1 MPFRELL
8 HLTYEAFTAHR
19 LRYALSALAI
29 VIGVAAV
36 VLLSA
41 IGEGTRL
48 AIVDQFTQFGT
59 NTVAINPGKTETM
72 GLPGLVT
79 GTVKPITLDDARIL
93 SRLPNIAGTVPL
105 TTGTSIVKWRG
116 VSRRVYIIGASSD
129 MPTVWKTTVN
139 VGQFLPEM
147 DWDRKQAVAV
157 LGPKLKREIF
167 GEKNALGEPIRIAES
182 RFRVIGVMEPK
193 GTFLGFDL
201 DDLVYIPVANGM
213 QLFNRVGLD
222 ELDFVINSP
231 DNIDPTVE
239 NIRII
244 LTERH
249 EDNEDFTIT
258 TMTDMLTVIERVLG
272 IITSVVAAIAGISLV
287 VGGIGILTVM
297 WIVVNERTAEIG
309 LVKAIGA
316 TRKQI
321 VSWYLFEASLV
332 AVAGGL
338 IGLGIGFFV
347 ARSLS
352 AVIPGLESAFHP
364 TVASIALG
372 MAIVL
377 GLAAGIA
384 PAIRAAR
391 LDPVAALRG
400 E

>member
-182 RFRVIGVMEPK
+182 RFRVIGVMEP
-193 GTFLGFDL
+193 
-201 DDLVYIPVANGM
+201 
-213 QLFNRVGLD
+213 
-222 ELDFVINSP
+222 
-231 DNIDPTVE
+231 
-239 NIRII
+239 
-244 LTERH
+244 
-249 EDNEDFTIT
+249 
-258 TMTDMLTVIERVLG
+258 
-272 IITSVVAAIAGISLV
+272 
-287 VGGIGILTVM
+287 
-297 WIVVNERTAEIG
+297 
-309 LVKAIGA
+309 
-316 TRKQI
+316 
-321 VSWYLFEASLV
+321 
-332 AVAGGL
+332 
-338 IGLGIGFFV
+338 
-347 ARSLS
+347 
-352 AVIPGLESAFHP
+352 
-364 TVASIALG
+364 
-372 MAIVL
+372 
-377 GLAAGIA
+377 
-384 PAIRAAR
+384 
-391 LDPVAALRG
+391 
-400 E
+400 

>member
-1 MPFRELL
+1 MPLRELF

-29 VIGVAAV
+29 VVGVAAV

-72 GLPGLVT
+72 GLPGMVT
-79 GTVKPITLDDARIL
+79 GTVKPITLDDARLL
-93 SRLPNIAGTVPL
+93 SRLPNIRGTVPL
-105 TTGTSIVKWRG
+105 TTGTAIVKYRG
-116 VSRRVYIIGASSD
+116 LSRRVYVIGASSEV
-129 MPTVWKTTVN
+129 PTVWKTHVS

-157 LGPKLKREIF
+157 LGPKLKRELF
-167 GEKNALGEPIRIAES
+167 GEKNALGEAIRVYET

-213 QLFNRVGLD
+213 QLFNRVGVD
-222 ELDFVINSP
+222 ELDFVISSP
-231 DNIDPTVE
+231 EDIDPTVE
-239 NIRII
+239 NIRTI
-244 LTERH
+244 LAERH
-249 EDNEDFTIT
+249 ENNEDFTIT
-258 TMTDMLTVIERVLG
+258 SMTDMLNVIDRVLG
-272 IITSVVAAIAGISLV
+272 IVTNVVAAIAGISLV

-316 TRKQI
+316 TRRQI
-321 VSWYLFEASLV
+321 VSWYLFEAALV
-332 AVAGGL
+332 AVAGALAGL
-338 IGLGIGFFV
+338 AAGF
-347 ARSLS
+347 AAAGALS
-352 AVIPGLESAFHP
+352 AVIPGLETAIHP

-372 MAIVL
+372 MSIAL
-377 GLAAGIA
+377 GLGAGIA